1 MEVSFMIGTIVNV
14 IAIII
19 GSILGFLVKGKLPE
33 RFQNIVIQGISL
45 AVLIIG
51 LQMALSAESTKGTL
65 VVIFSLVIGGIIGE
79 VLKVESRLEGFGE
92 KIQKRF
98 GSDDGLFVQGFVQS
112 SLIYCVGAMAIM
124 GAIQDGLNNDPSILF
139 TKSLLDGTAS
149 VAFSATFG
157 IGVLFSSIPVLL
169 YQGSISLLAS
179 WAQHLLNQDVVAM
192 MTATGGLLIMAIG
205 LNMLLSAEIKIGNLL
220 PSIFVA
226 IIIAQFVF

>member
-1 MEVSFMIGTIVNV
+1 MIGTIVNV
-14 IAIII
+14 IAIIV

-33 RFQNIVIQGISL
+33 KYQNIVMQGISL

-51 LQMALSAESTKGTL
+51 LQMALTVESTKGTL

-79 VLKVESRLEGFGE
+79 LIGIENGLEKFGE
-92 KIQKRF
+92 TIQKRF
-98 GSDDGLFVQGFVQS
+98 GSDEGLFVQGFVQS

-149 VAFSATFG
+149 IAFSATFG
-157 IGVLFSSIPVLL
+157 IGVIFSSLPVLI

-179 WAQHLLNQDVVAM
+179 WAQKFLNQDVIAM

-205 LNMLLSAEIKIGNLL
+205 FNILLSTEIKIGNLL
-220 PSIFVA
+220 PAIFVA
-226 IIIAQFVF
+226 IFIAQFVF

>member
-1 MEVSFMIGTIVNV
+1 MIGTIVNV
-14 IAIII
+14 VAIIV
-19 GSILGFLVKGKLPE
+19 GSIIGFLVKGKLPE

-51 LQMALSAESTKGTL
+51 LQMALSVETTKGTL
-65 VVIFSLVIGGIIGE
+65 VVIFSLIIGGIIGE
-79 VLKVESRLEGFGE
+79 MLEIENRLERLGE
-92 KIQKRF
+92 IIQSKF
-98 GSDDGLFVQGFVQS
+98 GSEDGLFVQGFVQS

-149 VAFSATFG
+149 IAFSATFG
-157 IGVLFSSIPVLL
+157 IGVLFSSLPVLL
-169 YQGSISLLAS
+169 YQGSISLLSA
-179 WAQHLLNQDVVAM
+179 WAQSFLNQDVIAM

-205 LNMLLSAEIKIGNLL
+205 LNMLLSSKIKIGNLL

-226 IIIAQFVF
+226 IIIAQFIF

>member
-1 MEVSFMIGTIVNV
+1 MIGTIVNV

-19 GSILGFLVKGKLPE
+19 GSILGFSVKGKLPE
-33 RFQNIVIQGISL
+33 KYQNIVMQGISL

-51 LQMALSAESTKGTL
+51 LQMALSVESTKGTL

-79 VLKVESRLEGFGE
+79 LIGIESGLEKIGE
-92 KIQKRF
+92 KIQENF
-98 GSDDGLFVQGFVQS
+98 GSDEGLFVQGFVQS

-149 VAFSATFG
+149 IAFSATFG
-157 IGVLFSSIPVLL
+157 IGVIFSSLPVLI
-169 YQGSISLLAS
+169 YQGTISLLAS
-179 WAQHLLNQDVVAM
+179 WAQKFLIQEVISM

-205 LNMLLSAEIKIGNLL
+205 FNILLSTEIKIGNLL

-226 IIIAQFVF
+226 IFIAQFVF

>member
-1 MEVSFMIGTIVNV
+1 MIGTIVNV
-14 IAIII
+14 AAIIV
-19 GSILGFLVKGKLPE
+19 GSLAGFLVKGRLPE
-33 RFQNIVIQGISL
+33 RFQNIVMQGISL

-51 LQMALSAESTKGTL
+51 LQMAFSVESTKGTL

-79 VLKVESRLEGFGE
+79 ILKVESRLEGFGE
-92 KIQKRF
+92 LIQKRF

-169 YQGSISLLAS
+169 YQGSITLLAS
-179 WAQHLLNQDVVAM
+179 WAQKILNQDVVSM

-205 LNMLLSAEIKIGNLL
+205 LNMLLSAKIKIGNLL

-226 IIIAQFVF
+226 IAIALIVF

>member
-1 MEVSFMIGTIVNV
+1 MIGTIVNV

-92 KIQKRF
+92 KIQERF

>member
-1 MEVSFMIGTIVNV
+1 MIGTIVNV
-14 IAIII
+14 LAIIV

-51 LQMALSAESTKGTL
+51 LQMAFSVESTKGTL

-79 VLKVESRLEGFGE
+79 ILKIEDRLEGLGE
-92 KIQKRF
+92 KIQSRF
-98 GSDDGLFVQGFVQS
+98 GNEDGLFVQGFVQS

-157 IGVLFSSIPVLL
+157 IGVLFSSIPVLI
-169 YQGSISLLAS
+169 YQGSITLLSS
-179 WAQHLLNQDVVAM
+179 WAQKLLNQDVVAM

-205 LNMLLSAEIKIGNLL
+205 LNMLLSAKIKIGNLL

-226 IIIAQFVF
+226 IVIAQFVF

>member
-1 MEVSFMIGTIVNV
+1 MIGTIVNV
-14 IAIII
+14 LAIIV

-51 LQMALSAESTKGTL
+51 LQMAFSVESTKGTL

-79 VLKVESRLEGFGE
+79 LLEIEDRLEGIGE
-92 KIQKRF
+92 KIQSRF
-98 GSDDGLFVQGFVQS
+98 GSEDGLFVQGFVQS

-139 TKSLLDGTAS
+139 TKALLDGTAS

-157 IGVLFSSIPVLL
+157 IGVLFSSVPVLI
-169 YQGSISLLAS
+169 YQGSITLLSS
-179 WAQHLLNQDVVAM
+179 WAQKLLNQDVVAM

-205 LNMLLSAEIKIGNLL
+205 LNMLLSAKIKIGNLL

-226 IIIAQFVF
+226 IAIAQFAF

>member
-1 MEVSFMIGTIVNV
+1 MIGTIVNV
-14 IAIII
+14 VAIII
-19 GSILGFLVKGKLPE
+19 GSILGFLVKGRLPE

-51 LQMALSAESTKGTL
+51 LQMALSVENTTGTL

-79 VLKVESRLEGFGE
+79 MLEIENRLERLGE
-92 KIQKRF
+92 IIQSKF
-98 GSDDGLFVQGFVQS
+98 GSEDGLFVQGFVQS

-157 IGVLFSSIPVLL
+157 IGVLFSSIPVLI
-169 YQGSISLLAS
+169 YQGSISLLSA
-179 WAQHLLNQDVVAM
+179 WAQRFLNQDVIAM

-205 LNMLLSAEIKIGNLL
+205 LNMLLSVKIKIGNLL

>member
-1 MEVSFMIGTIVNV
+1 MIGTIVNV

-19 GSILGFLVKGKLPE
+19 GSILGFSVKGRLPE
-33 RFQNIVIQGISL
+33 KYQNIVMQGISL

-51 LQMALSAESTKGTL
+51 LQMALSVESTKGTL

-79 VLKVESRLEGFGE
+79 LIGIENGLEKLGE
-92 KIQKRF
+92 TIQKRF
-98 GSDDGLFVQGFVQS
+98 GSDEGLFVQGFVQS

-149 VAFSATFG
+149 IAFSATFG
-157 IGVLFSSIPVLL
+157 IGVIFSSVPVLI
-169 YQGSISLLAS
+169 YQGTISLLAS
-179 WAQHLLNQDVVAM
+179 WAQNFLNQDVIAM

-205 LNMLLSAEIKIGNLL
+205 FNILLSTEIKIGNLL

-226 IIIAQFVF
+226 ILIAQFVF

>member
-1 MEVSFMIGTIVNV
+1 MIGTIVNV

-19 GSILGFLVKGKLPE
+19 GSILGFSVKGRLPE
-33 RFQNIVIQGISL
+33 KYQNIVMQGISL

-51 LQMALSAESTKGTL
+51 LQMALSVESTKGTL

-79 VLKVESRLEGFGE
+79 LIGIENGLEKLGE
-92 KIQKRF
+92 TIQKRF
-98 GSDDGLFVQGFVQS
+98 GSDEGLFVQGFVQS

-149 VAFSATFG
+149 IAFSATFG
-157 IGVLFSSIPVLL
+157 IGVIFSSVPVLI

-179 WAQHLLNQDVVAM
+179 WAQNFLNQDVIAM

-205 LNMLLSAEIKIGNLL
+205 FNILLSTEIKIGNLL

-226 IIIAQFVF
+226 IFIAQFVF

>member
-1 MEVSFMIGTIVNV
+1 MIGTIVNV
-14 IAIII
+14 IAIIV
-19 GSILGFLVKGKLPE
+19 GSFLGFLVKGRLPE

-51 LQMALSAESTKGTL
+51 LQMAFSVESTKGTL

-79 VLKVESRLEGFGE
+79 VLKIESKLEGFGE
-92 KIQKRF
+92 KIQSKF

-157 IGVLFSSIPVLL
+157 IGVIFSSIPVLL

-179 WAQHLLNQDVVAM
+179 WAQKILNQDVVAM

-226 IIIAQFVF
+226 IAIAQFVF